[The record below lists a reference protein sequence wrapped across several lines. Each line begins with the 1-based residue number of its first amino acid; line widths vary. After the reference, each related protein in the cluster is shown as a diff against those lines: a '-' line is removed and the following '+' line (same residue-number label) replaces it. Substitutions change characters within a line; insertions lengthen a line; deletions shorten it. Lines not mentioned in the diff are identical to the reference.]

1 MKRLLLFAGFL
12 LAVLNVSGQDSVRVK
27 TLMMEG
33 IRLHDQGRY
42 ADAIKKYDEVLTAD
56 PANIVARYEKAYSLM
71 ASKKY
76 EEAIAL
82 SREII
87 ENKQADTR
95 MVGNAYSTWGSA
107 LDEQG
112 EHKKAL
118 KIYNEGIKRVPAY
131 NMLNYNK
138 AITYLR
144 MNDTDAGIL
153 ELEESISKNPGH
165 RSSHFMLGR
174 VMLLKSNKI
183 AALLPYMTYLLL
195 DNKTKRAEDALG
207 VVRGLVEG
215 GVKKTDSGSY
225 HIPVS
230 LGALKKT
237 GKKPSADTD
246 FESMELLFELG
257 AATAFSKTKD
267 MLPADRFA
275 SRLVSFIGQLAA
287 QKGHNGFYG
296 KFYLPFFNGLH
307 EQQLAESFAHHIFSP
322 SGNVMNEVWI
332 QDHRQQMERLGA
344 WTQAYHWPGSGVY
357 NSTDVNAAN

>member
-1 MKRLLLFAGFL
+1 MKRSLLFAGFL
-12 LAVLNVSGQDSVRVK
+12 WTVFSAAGQDSARVK

-33 IRLHDQGRY
+33 IRMHDRGQY
-42 ADAIKKYDEVLTAD
+42 ADAIRKYDEVLTAD
-56 PANIVARYEKAYSLM
+56 PGNIVAQYEKTYSLM

-76 EEAIAL
+76 EEAILL
-82 SREII
+82 SRAII
-87 ENKQADTR
+87 ENKQADSR

-118 KIYNEGIKRVPAY
+118 KVYSAGIERVPAY

-144 MNDTDAGIL
+144 MNQTDAGIL
-153 ELEESISKNPGH
+153 ELEESILKNPGH
-165 RSSHFMLGR
+165 ISSHFMLGR
-174 VMLLKSNKI
+174 VMLLKNNKV
-183 AALLPYMTYLLL
+183 AALMPYMTCLLM
-195 DNKTKRAEDALG
+195 DNKSKRAEDALG

-215 GVKKTDSGSY
+215 AVKKTDSGSY
-225 HIPVS
+225 HIPIS

-237 GKKPSADTD
+237 GKKPSADAD

-257 AATAFSKTKD
+257 AAAAFSKTKD

-275 SRLVSFIGQLAA
+275 NRLVSLIGQLAA
-287 QKGHNGFYG
+287 QKGHDGFYG
-296 KFYLPFFNGLH
+296 KFYLPFFSGLH
-307 EQQLAESFAHHIFSP
+307 EQELAESFAHHIFSP

-344 WTQAYHWPGSGVY
+344 WTQAYQWPGSGR
-357 NSTDVNAAN
+357 